1 MRPTMSH
8 LSLAAERSARAFVA
22 ATGVGLALGACAGA
36 PAATPPS
43 PEPARPVERRI
54 TTGLDV
60 LERMRQAHGESVP
73 RALSF
78 VQANTVYLASGQV
91 QQRWRVIVA
100 PPMRMRMD
108 YLPLTSRTGY
118 LYLGDDVISFQNGRR
133 TSTQSQ
139 VSPTLLLAFG
149 VFAQSPEVS
158 RRFLDSLGVKDEIV
172 RRDPLG
178 GRTVWVIGA
187 PAADVSS
194 DQIWVDAERW
204 VPLRIID
211 RETRG
216 TRTTITDMRL
226 DDYAEQGGLPVASTV
241 LVYRDRRL
249 ALRQELREIRVNPAL
264 PDGTF
269 DPARWVEA
277 QPPL

>member
-1 MRPTMSH
+1 MVST
-8 LSLAAERSARAFVA
+8 
-22 ATGVGLALGACAGA
+22 T
-36 PAATPPS
+36 TS
-43 PEPARPVERRI
+43 PVSPRI
-54 TTGLDV
+54 
-60 LERMRQAHGESVP
+60 
-73 RALSF
+73 LSF

-149 VFAQSPEVS
+149 VFAQAPEVS
-158 RRFLDSLGVKDEIV
+158 RRFLDSLGVRDDVV
-172 RRDPLG
+172 RRDTLG
-178 GRTVWVIGA
+178 GRTVWVVGA
-187 PAADVSS
+187 PAGDVSS

-204 VPLRIID
+204 VPVRIID
-211 RETRG
+211 RETHG

-226 DDYAEQGGLPVASTV
+226 NDYATHGGLPLATTV

-264 PDGTF
+264 PDGAF
-269 DPARWVEA
+269 DPARWTEA

>member
-1 MRPTMSH
+1 P
-8 LSLAAERSARAFVA
+8 AERPIA
-22 ATGVGLALGACAGA
+22 
-36 PAATPPS
+36 
-43 PEPARPVERRI
+43 
-54 TTGLDV
+54 TGLDV
-60 LERMRQAHGESVP
+60 LGRMRAAHADSVP

-78 VQANTVYLASGQV
+78 IQANTVYLASGQV

-118 LYLGDDVISFQNGRR
+118 LYLGDDVIAFQNGRR

-139 VSPTLLLAFG
+139 VSPTLLLSFG
-149 VFAQSPEVS
+149 VFAQEPEVS
-158 RRFLDSLGVKDEIV
+158 RRFLDSLGVRNDLV
-172 RRDPLG
+172 RRDTIA
-178 GRTVWVIGA
+178 GRTAWVIGA
-187 PAADVSS
+187 PAGDLSS
-194 DQIWVDAERW
+194 DQIWVDTARW

-226 DDYAEQGGLPVASTV
+226 TDYVTHGGLPVATTV

-249 ALRQELREIRVNPAL
+249 ALRQELRDVRVNPTL
-264 PDGTF
+264 PESAF
-269 DPARWVEA
+269 DPTRWVEG